1 MFSSLLALLLLGV
14 VASAEITQL
23 SDAVVKDLDG
33 DLMSFSSF
41 KGSFVV
47 IGKFKCSLSDFISKL
62 GSFLL
67 FSQSPFLIL
76 NLF

>member
-47 IGKFKCSLSDFISKL
+47 IGKSKCSLSDFISKL